1 MWGDQTW
8 KKLMKWF
15 FAYKPEARPSS
26 DIFMIDPRVDTLWWD
41 IGALDFG
48 FVLMPF
54 LKFCGFRGTRHMSFS
69 GTTIY
74 VWMQMRQ
81 FIASFKRKTAELP
94 RYNFM
99 DKDLN
104 LAAYGQE
111 EAPYYPLEKIEMKI
125 DLIVGGADTGCNMD
139 AALAFADRVN
149 GEGKDQRARC
159 HLIKNWKHL
168 TFIGAR
174 YPAPMITAIE
184 SALCR

>member
-1 MWGDQTW
+1 
-8 KKLMKWF
+8 
-15 FAYKPEARPSS
+15 
-26 DIFMIDPRVDTLWWD
+26 
-41 IGALDFG
+41 LDFG

-54 LKFCGFRGTRHMSFS
+54 LKFWGFRGTRHMSFS
-69 GTTIY
+69 GTSIY
-74 VWMQMRQ
+74 VWMHMRQ
-81 FIASFKRKTAELP
+81 FIASFKKKTAELP

-111 EAPYYPLEKIEMKI
+111 EAPFYPLEKIEKKI